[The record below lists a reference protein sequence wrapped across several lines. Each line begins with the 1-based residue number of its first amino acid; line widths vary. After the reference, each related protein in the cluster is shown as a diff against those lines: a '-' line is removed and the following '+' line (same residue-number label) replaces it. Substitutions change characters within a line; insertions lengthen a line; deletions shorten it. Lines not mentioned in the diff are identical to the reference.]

1 MTMPRHLPLSIKR
14 NAVPLRGLVTL
25 VYLYWYP
32 VLSLRD
38 RLNAACGQSLN
49 SVVFLVILGLSLA
62 FYSSYV
68 YSFPFSL
75 ERTEFHGITVFLVHG
90 TSFFWVVVIPLH
102 RWMLLYCLSACLEH
116 NNWHHWI
123 PLMVLVGAL
132 PALAMA
138 TG

>member
-1 MTMPRHLPLSIKR
+1 MTMPRHPPLSIKR

-49 SVVFLVILGLSLA
+49 SVVFLVILGPSLA
-62 FYSSYV
+62 FYSLYV
-68 YSFPFSL
+68 YSSPFSP
-75 ERTEFHGITVFLVHG
+75 ERTEFHCFTVFLVLG
-90 TSFFWVVVIPLH
+90 TSFFWVVVAPLH
-102 RWMLLYCLSACLEH
+102 HWMLLDCLSACLKH
-116 NNWHHWI
+116 NDWHHWI

-132 PALAMA
+132 LALAMA
-138 TG
+138 TS